1 MRVVNCALAAVGPIG
16 VWAAV
21 RGYRNRSG
29 SGSGSGKLLVVALT
43 CGLGSGAVLVVL
55 RSMA

>member
-29 SGSGSGKLLVVALT
+29 SGSGKLLVVALT
-43 CGLGSGAVLVVL
+43 CGLGSSAVLVVL